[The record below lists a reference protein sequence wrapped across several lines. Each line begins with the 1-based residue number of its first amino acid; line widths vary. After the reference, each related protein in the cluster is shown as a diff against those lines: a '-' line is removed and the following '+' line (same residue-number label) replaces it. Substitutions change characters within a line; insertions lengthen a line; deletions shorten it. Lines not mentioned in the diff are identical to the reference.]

1 MTRQVL
7 ISLHDSSGDGNL
19 GSDRRRRRYSEK
31 GGLLRRDP
39 LQGGH
44 YQELEWGYLETG
56 GGGGGQGCWVGPC
69 LNRGPQGQPVQR
81 EQGVKKPEVSASSAV
96 YSAQ

>member
-7 ISLHDSSGDGNL
+7 ISLRDSSGDGNL

-56 GGGGGQGCWVGPC
+56 GGAGLLGRAMSEQRSPRAASAEGARSEEA
-69 LNRGPQGQPVQR
+69 RGLC
-81 EQGVKKPEVSASSAV
+81 
-96 YSAQ
+96 